1 MITRFADRSRVS
13 TLLACLSLVGIS
25 ACASEGDDPLGDRG
39 GAATNDPTFDLRATS
54 PAVPETIVEG
64 GSFAWAVVVSN
75 NGTSTFQNRQDPAVV
90 RLEVSGNGSG
100 TLSTITGCDST
111 EPNIWLCQ
119 IETLPV
125 GSTRQYGVTVVAGSA
140 GTITVTATVSPRQDA
155 DPSNNT
161 TTQVVQVVGLEP
173 CPEPPPCMEF
183 SDNPRK
189 RCEMQP
195 KAAGTACEEAGCLA
209 GVCDGQGACG
219 QLASKCEVGACTT
232 ATCDPTSNECIIAN
246 KTDGTVCTSSSNCD
260 GPGRCEA
267 GVCNGADSIV
277 CDDGNACTTDA
288 CVMGENRRY
297 TCQHTPKVCAGYGNC
312 GDGVCNPET
321 GACEV
326 VVDHTRC
333 DDGLACTDDLCTS
346 SGCTNVPKHERCE
359 DTNLCDA
366 LLPVCDENQGCIQ
379 TTCRPRIHGDCDGVA
394 PKNCDDG
401 NACTTDSCNPATGTC
416 NNAAVVC
423 NDGNACTTDSCD
435 ATTGQCR
442 YDVRTCD
449 DNNACTIDSCDLA
462 TGLCKNTPK
471 TCNDGLSCTTDACV
485 NGACV
490 FTPNNNECQDGNAC
504 NGAEVC
510 DPTRGGCVPGTP
522 VTCDDSD
529 KCTVDSCNP
538 QTGTCSSTA
547 VTCNDGNPCTND
559 ACNPQTGT
567 CTATPRSCDDN
578 NPCTVDSCDTATG
591 QCKNVL
597 KSCNDGNLCTTDSCD
612 ATTGQCTHGTVSCD
626 DGNACNGIEACEP
639 TKGCLLGPPVVC
651 DDGDACNGAE
661 TCDPASGCRPGT
673 APNCDDGN
681 GCTIDSCDSSTGQCR
696 HTPKSCNDGDS
707 CTTDSCNAATGQCV
721 FTAKTCNDNIACT
734 TDACVEGA
742 CVFTPNNG
750 QCSDNNACDG
760 VEICDPTRGCVEGA
774 PKNCDDGNACT
785 TDACNPQTGACSNT
799 AVSCNDQNP
808 CTNDSCDP
816 TTGTCKFEAKVCND
830 GNACTMDS
838 CNAQTG
844 QCVYTPKSCDDGIA
858 CTADSCQA
866 GECVHAPRNDQCG
879 DNNLCNGVEV
889 CDPARNGCVPGTPKN
904 CDDSNACTV
913 DSCNPATG
921 TCTNAA
927 VSCNDQ
933 NPCTVDSCDQATG
946 QCKFEAKSCDDGN
959 ACTNDSCN
967 PVSGLCV
974 NAPKSCDDGIACTAD
989 SCVAGAC
996 VNEPRNDQCADNN
1009 LCNGAEVCD
1018 PARMGCVPGTP
1029 KSCDDGNLCTSD
1041 SCNPAT
1047 GACTN
1052 AAVSCN
1058 DQNPCTNDSC
1068 NPATGTCTFEAKSC
1082 DDNNPCTIDSCNA
1095 ATGTCRNV
1103 AKSCDD
1109 GVACTADACVAGE
1122 CVHTPDNNQCS
1133 DNNACDGVE
1142 ICDPARGGCVEG
1154 TPKNCNDQ
1162 SACTTDSCNPATGQC
1177 VNAAIA
1183 CNDGDPCT
1191 NDSCDPVLGCR
1202 STPKVCDDGIACTTD
1217 ACVAGECVFTAQPSL
1232 CNDGNVCNG
1241 GETCDPTRGCVPG
1254 QPLVCNDGNVCTNDS
1269 CDPVRGCVTTNN
1281 TNPCDDG
1288 NACNNACLDWEVEPV
1303 AAWTLTNFDGGDGE
1317 HGFWLPGF
1325 NGGNG
1330 VTYMTLQSDTKLAWW
1345 DDGSAMITGTA
1356 VVTASA
1362 GNVGLGDSYGVEMY
1376 FTYRGQGPA
1385 GEGSG
1390 GPKMSPL
1397 VEYEDTLGWHYF
1409 DLTSGFL
1416 FGIDDTSDFV
1426 TFEQYPA
1433 DSMMPFQLGLG
1444 ANDKTLDL
1452 GAATWLSFDRSF
1464 AGGASAGVGDLNADL
1479 QVYECSTQDMCVDGQ
1494 CVGRGPIDCDD
1505 GDQCTTDSCDP
1516 ATGCTSVPFTGSC
1529 NDGNAC
1535 TTEDTCSGTCSGTP
1549 IVCDDQNACTTD
1561 SCDPV
1566 VGCVFEPVLNCG
1578 GACAYCTGVTGVTLK
1593 VDTWS
1598 QSREAGEIIRVRANN
1613 TAGAVL
1619 FEGPVNNAGTFEFNL
1634 PAGVTQVVVTVQG
1647 PSHPSETQ
1655 KAAFTF
1661 NCDTQIGTTNGNAY
1675 VIFKVVDLRKRID
1688 AESCD
1693 DGDECTTDLC
1703 TEAGCTNTPIPGCG
1717 LCPTCVGVQTATVK
1731 VTSWDGSRDQ
1741 NETVRIRA
1749 NSTSGTVLYSGK
1761 IANNASVTVTLPVG
1775 TTSIVLT
1782 VQGQYHQT
1790 ETQKASFAMNCST
1803 TTGTVNG
1810 NSYIKFTLTGL
1821 VKRTEGVN
1829 CDDGDECTTDSCTA
1843 NGCTNTPIPNC
1854 GLCPTCV
1861 GVQTATVK
1869 VTSWD
1874 GSRDQNET
1882 VRIRANS
1889 ISGTVLYS
1897 GKIANNASVTV
1908 TLPAGAT
1915 SIVLTV
1921 QGTYHQNETQKA
1933 SFAMNCATT
1942 TGTVNG
1948 NSYIKFTLT
1957 GLTQRTE
1964 GESCDDGDECT
1975 TDQCTAVGCTNTE
1988 IPGCRGCEYCTGV
2001 TSITF
2006 KVTSWS
2012 STRDQNETVRIR
2024 KNSSSG
2030 TKLYEGKIANNGSV
2044 TVNVPSDTTKLY
2056 LTVKG
2061 TYHQTETTKAV
2072 FDVNCALQ
2080 NGTVNGN
2087 SYIKFTATSVVKATT
2102 TQSCEDNNACTTD
2115 TCTATGCAH
2124 TPIAGCGG
2132 ACVEPTGEQLDEP
2145 ITFNVTEAIV
2155 TMTSFF
2161 YTNEGH
2167 TKVCYSVQNDPNPP
2181 DISNFVFGISCKS
2194 LYYKTTING
2203 AERNLGKPGPVRSGT
2218 CGTFNGLKV
2227 DDGLNG
2233 NAVSNV
2239 CFFYTE
2245 RLEFGYE
2252 EFFWVK
2258 AGQVCGT
2265 GHVPGIESCEPV
2277 RICD

>member
-1 MITRFADRSRVS
+1 MNTRFADRSRVS
-13 TLLACLSLVGIS
+13 TLLACLSLVGVA
-25 ACASEGDDPLGDRG
+25 ACSSEGDDPLGDRG
-39 GAATNDPTFDLRATS
+39 GAATNNPTFDLRAIS

-64 GSFAWAVVVSN
+64 GSFAWTVIVSN
-75 NGTSTFQNRQDPAVV
+75 DGTSRFENRESPAVV
-90 RLEVSGNGSG
+90 RLEVTGNGNG
-100 TLSTITGCDST
+100 TLGTTTGCVSM
-111 EPNIWLCQ
+111 EPNVWLCQ
-119 IETLPV
+119 IATLAV
-125 GSTRQYGVTVVAGSA
+125 GSTREYGVTVVAGSV
-140 GTITVTATVSPRQDA
+140 GTVTVTATVTPLEDA
-155 DPSNNT
+155 DPSNNA
-161 TTQVVQVVGLEP
+161 TTQTVQIVGLEP
-173 CPEPPPCMEF
+173 CPDPGPCMQF
-183 SDNPRK
+183 TDNPRK
-189 RCEMQP
+189 RCEMEP
-195 KAAGTACEEAGCLA
+195 KPAGTACEEAGCLA

-219 QLASKCEVGACTT
+219 ELASKCEDGTCTT
-232 ATCDPTSNECIIAN
+232 STCDADTNTCVVAN
-246 KTDGTVCTSSSNCD
+246 KPDGLACASSNNCD

-267 GVCNGADSIV
+267 GVCNGADSVV

-288 CVMGENRRY
+288 CVMGANRRY
-297 TCQHTPKVCAGYGNC
+297 TCEHTPKSCPGYGDC

-321 GACEV
+321 GACDV
-326 VVDHTRC
+326 VVDHARC
-333 DDGLACTDDLCTS
+333 DDGIACTDDLCTS
-346 SGCTNVPKHERCE
+346 SGCTNVPKHDRCD

-379 TTCRPRIHGDCDGVA
+379 TTCRPRIHGDCSAVE

-401 NACTTDSCNPATGTC
+401 NACTTDSCDPVSGTC
-416 NNAAVVC
+416 ANVAVVC

-435 ATTGQCR
+435 AATGQCR

-449 DNNACTIDSCDLA
+449 DGNGCTIDSCDLA

-471 TCNDGLSCTTDACV
+471 TCDDGISCTADSCV

-490 FTPNNNECQDGNAC
+490 FTPRNTECSDGNAC

-510 DPTRGGCVPGTP
+510 DPTRNGCVPGTP
-522 VTCDDSD
+522 VNCNDNDACTTDACNPAMGTCTNTPITCNDNNG
-529 KCTVDSCNP
+529 CTNDSCNP
-538 QTGTCSSTA
+538 ETGTCRF
-547 VTCNDGNPCTND
+547 DPK
-559 ACNPQTGT
+559 
-567 CTATPRSCDDN
+567 SCDDGN
-578 NPCTVDSCDTATG
+578 ACTVDSCDATTG
-591 QCKNVL
+591 QCKHTP

-612 ATTGQCTHGTVSCD
+612 ATTGQCRHDAVSCD

-651 DDGDACNGAE
+651 DDGDDCNGIE
-661 TCDPASGCRPGT
+661 TCDPTVGCRPGA

-681 GCTIDSCDSSTGQCR
+681 GCTIDSCDATTGQCR
-696 HTPKSCNDGDS
+696 NTPKSCTDGDA
-707 CTTDSCNAATGQCV
+707 CTTDSCNAT
-721 FTAKTCNDNIACT
+721 
-734 TDACVEGA
+734 
-742 CVFTPNNG
+742 
-750 QCSDNNACDG
+750 
-760 VEICDPTRGCVEGA
+760 
-774 PKNCDDGNACT
+774 
-785 TDACNPQTGACSNT
+785 
-799 AVSCNDQNP
+799 
-808 CTNDSCDP
+808 
-816 TTGTCKFEAKVCND
+816 
-830 GNACTMDS
+830 
-838 CNAQTG
+838 TG
-844 QCVYTPKSCDDGIA
+844 QCVYTPKTCDDGVA
-858 CTADSCQA
+858 CTADACVA
-866 GECVHAPRNDQCG
+866 GACVYTPRNDQCG

-889 CDPARNGCVPGTPKN
+889 CDPTQGCVAGEPKN
-904 CDDSNACTV
+904 CDDGNACTTDACNPATGVCSNTAVSCNDQNPCTVDSCNPATGTCRFEAKSCDDGNACTIDSCDAVSGQCRNVAKSCDDGVACTADSCVAGACVNTPRNDQCGDNNLCNGVEICDATQGCVPGAPKNCDDGNACTV

-933 NPCTVDSCDQATG
+933 NPCTVDSCNPATG
-946 QCKFEAKSCDDGN
+946 QCQFQAKTCDDGN
-959 ACTNDSCN
+959 ACT
-967 PVSGLCV
+967 
-974 NAPKSCDDGIACTAD
+974 
-989 SCVAGAC
+989 
-996 VNEPRNDQCADNN
+996 
-1009 LCNGAEVCD
+1009 
-1018 PARMGCVPGTP
+1018 
-1029 KSCDDGNLCTSD
+1029 
-1041 SCNPAT
+1041 
-1047 GACTN
+1047 
-1052 AAVSCN
+1052 
-1058 DQNPCTNDSC
+1058 
-1068 NPATGTCTFEAKSC
+1068 
-1082 DDNNPCTIDSCNA
+1082 IDSCDA
-1095 ATGTCRNV
+1095 VSGQCRNV
-1103 AKSCDD
+1103 VKSCDD
-1109 GVACTADACVAGE
+1109 GVACTADSCVEGACVNA
-1122 CVHTPDNNQCS
+1122 PRNDQCS

-1142 ICDPARGGCVEG
+1142 ICDPDRGGCVEG

-1177 VNAAIA
+1177 VNTAVV
-1183 CNDGDPCT
+1183 CNDGDACT

-1202 STPKVCDDGIACTTD
+1202 STPKVCDDGVACTTD

-1288 NACNNACLDWEVEPV
+1288 NACNNACLEWDVEPV
-1303 AAWTLTNFDGGDGE
+1303 AAWTLSNFDGGLGE

-1330 VTYMTLQSDTKLAWW
+1330 VTYMTLQPDTKLAWW
-1345 DDGSAMITGTA
+1345 DDGSAMIAGTA

-1362 GNVGLGDSYGVEMY
+1362 GNIGLGDRYTVEMY
-1376 FTYRGQGPA
+1376 FAYRGQGPA
-1385 GEGSG
+1385 GEGGG

-1416 FGIDDTSDFV
+1416 FGLDDLSDFV

-1433 DSMMPFQLGLG
+1433 DSMMPFQLGVG
-1444 ANDKTLDL
+1444 ANDKTLDF
-1452 GAATWLSFDRSF
+1452 GAATWLTFDRSY
-1464 AGGASAGVGDLNADL
+1464 AGGVSAGVGDLNADL
-1479 QVYECSTQDMCVDGQ
+1479 EAYECPTQDLCIDGE

-1516 ATGCTSVPFTGSC
+1516 ATGCVSTPYYGAC

-1566 VGCVFEPVLNCG
+1566 VGCVFEPLLDCG
-1578 GACAYCTGVTGVTLK
+1578 GACAYCTGVTGATLK
-1593 VDTWS
+1593 LDSWS
-1598 QSREAGEIIRVRANN
+1598 QSRDPAEIIRVRANN
-1613 TAGAVL
+1613 TAGALL
-1619 FEGPVNNAGTFEFNL
+1619 FEGPVNNAGTFDFTL

-1647 PSHPSETQ
+1647 PSHPTETQ
-1655 KAAFTF
+1655 KAAFSF
-1661 NCDTQIGTTNGNAY
+1661 NCETQIGTTNGNAY
-1675 VIFKVVDLRKRID
+1675 VMFKVVDLRKRVE

-1693 DGDECTTDLC
+1693 DGDECTADLC

-1741 NETVRIRA
+1741 NETVRIRR
-1749 NSTSGTVLYSGK
+1749 NGMSGTVLYSGK
-1761 IANNASVTVTLPVG
+1761 IANNGSVTVTLPEG

-1782 VQGQYHQT
+1782 VQGQYHQN

-1810 NSYIKFTLTGL
+1810 NSYIKFTLTSL
-1821 VKRTEGVN
+1821 VQRTQGVN
-1829 CDDGDECTTDSCTA
+1829 CDDGDECTADTCTA
-1843 NGCTNTPIPNC
+1843 TGCANTPIPNC
-1854 GLCPTCV
+1854 GLCTTCV

-1882 VRIRANS
+1882 VRIRRNGM
-1889 ISGTVLYS
+1889 SGTVLYS
-1897 GKIANNASVTV
+1897 GKIANNGSVTV
-1908 TLPAGAT
+1908 TLPEGTT

-1921 QGTYHQNETQKA
+1921 QGQYHQNETQKA
-1933 SFAMNCATT
+1933 SFAMNCSTT
-1942 TGTVNG
+1942 TGKVNG

-1957 GLTQRTE
+1957 GLVQRTE

-1975 TDQCTAVGCTNTE
+1975 TDTCSANGCTNTE

-2030 TKLYEGKIANNGSV
+2030 SKLYEGKIANNGSV

-2061 TYHQTETTKAV
+2061 TYHQTETVKAT

-2087 SYIKFTATSVVKATT
+2087 SYIKFTATTVVKATT

-2124 TPIAGCGG
+2124 TPIAGCGSV
-2132 ACVEPTGEQLDEP
+2132 CVEPTGEQLDEP
-2145 ITFNVTEAIV
+2145 ITFNVTEAVV

-2161 YTNEGH
+2161 YTAQGH
-2167 TKVCYSVQNDPNPP
+2167 TKVCYEVRNDPNPP

-2203 AERNLGKPGPVRSGT
+2203 VDRNLGKPGSVRSGT
-2218 CGTFNGLKV
+2218 CGTFNGLKI
-2227 DDGLNG
+2227 DDGING

-2239 CFFYTE
+2239 CFFYKE

-2277 RICD
+2277 SVCD